1 MPVKEIFAKLKHMN
15 YTGGVMLEYEI
26 DAKNPMSGMR
36 KSFESMRGVIAGM
49 G

>member
-1 MPVKEIFAKLKHMN
+1 MN

-26 DAKNPMSGMR
+26 NENDPMMGIE
-36 KSFESMRGVIAGM
+36 KSLSYMRGVMAGLR